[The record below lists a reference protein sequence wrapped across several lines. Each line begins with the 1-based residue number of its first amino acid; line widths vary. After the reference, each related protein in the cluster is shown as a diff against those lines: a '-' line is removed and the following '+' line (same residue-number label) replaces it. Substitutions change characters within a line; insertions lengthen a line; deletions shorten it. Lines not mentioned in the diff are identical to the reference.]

1 MISRFARVGFFGR
14 GSSGWVSSVGA
25 GPSPSHAI
33 GAPDSGA
40 QPFPT
45 AQQFASIN
53 ATTRNAMHLEIMV
66 IV

>member
-1 MISRFARVGFFGR
+1 MFFFGR
-14 GSSGWVSSVGA
+14 GSPGCVSSVGA

-40 QPFPT
+40 QPFPN
-45 AQQFASIN
+45 AQQFASVS
-53 ATTRNAMHLEIMV
+53 AATRNVMHFETML